1 MFSPTSSGRD
11 ETDTAVARTSRAGAP
26 GAPRLPQ
33 DPHKTVQI
41 HSITAKNAASSR
53 VTAGPRA
60 ARPAKFL

>member
-41 HSITAKNAASSR
+41 
-53 VTAGPRA
+53 
-60 ARPAKFL
+60 